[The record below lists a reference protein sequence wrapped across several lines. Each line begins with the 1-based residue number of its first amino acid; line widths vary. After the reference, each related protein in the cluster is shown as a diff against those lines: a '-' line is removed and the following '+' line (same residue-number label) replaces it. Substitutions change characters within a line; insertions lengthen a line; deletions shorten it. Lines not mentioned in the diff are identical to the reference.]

1 MERREAGMDG
11 LLRAACCEAV
21 LDAIRAWLEPYVI
34 EHFRARV
41 GSAALSFI
49 YLRAHGDAYSH
60 GLVRRQVGACKIM
73 IDDTAVCCCIFDVH
87 VRSMREGSS
96 DDGLC
101 GLAGLNKKPAA
112 QGRLP
117 MPRPVFAGGV
127 CATACFGFCGATGR
141 RQRTNCTWHDAF
153 DVIQLYDRTGR
164 IFGRL
169 GASGNDPASM

>member
-1 MERREAGMDG
+1 MTVHNCSRLPPR
-11 LLRAACCEAV
+11 LRCEAV

-127 CATACFGFCGATGR
+127 CATACFAVLQGAGR
-141 RQRTNCTWHDAF
+141 GRTAPGMTRLTSYY
-153 DVIQLYDRTGR
+153 IQLYDRTGR